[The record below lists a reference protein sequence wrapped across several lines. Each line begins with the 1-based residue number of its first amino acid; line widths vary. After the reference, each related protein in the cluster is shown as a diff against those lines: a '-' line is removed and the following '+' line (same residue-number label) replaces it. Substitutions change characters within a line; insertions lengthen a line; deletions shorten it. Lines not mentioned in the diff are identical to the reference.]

1 MSQGVSG
8 NGYHVVTLD
17 LGHLNCANEPV
28 HISLGEGIEFIL
40 RFKQTAKDG
49 DYGKIVMERM
59 AK

>member
-1 MSQGVSG
+1 MSEGVRD
-8 NGYHVVTLD
+8 NGYSKVTLD
-17 LGHLNCANEPV
+17 LGNLNCANEPI
-28 HISLGEGIEFIL
+28 HISLGEGVEFIL